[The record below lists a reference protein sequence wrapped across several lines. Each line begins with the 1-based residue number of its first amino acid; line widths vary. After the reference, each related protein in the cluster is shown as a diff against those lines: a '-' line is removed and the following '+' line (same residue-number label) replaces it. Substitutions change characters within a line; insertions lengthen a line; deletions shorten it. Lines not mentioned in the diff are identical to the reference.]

1 MVVRGDQ
8 LGRGSVIGGYRI
20 DELIGR
26 GGMGLVYRA
35 TNVALNR
42 IYALKVLAPA
52 LTDDEQFRL
61 RFKREMRIAASLH
74 HPNIVGIHYAGE
86 QDALLFFVMD
96 YVTGTDLR
104 EILLKQGALEP
115 NRAVDL
121 LEQFASALDAAH
133 RRGLVHRDVKP
144 ANILITVKDGE
155 EHAYLTDFG
164 LAKKF
169 DTASGLTAKGSVVGT
184 VDYMAPEQ
192 ITGTRTDART
202 DIYALGCVFYQMLTG
217 KVPYERDN
225 SVATLYAHVHE
236 PPPPLEGNVSDTHP
250 AFAPVLEKAMAKES
264 NERYFSAGD
273 FARDA
278 AAALRGIRDTAP
290 PTIVATGEATP
301 LVNSTDAPTPTTAD
315 EPPAHEVTAAA
326 AEATELAAPEEATEL
341 AAPAA
346 PPTAAPPTAVPPT
359 AAPAAAAAAGA
370 AAAARAASEIAAPDD
385 ATSVSEPD
393 TIEPAP
399 PTGAGDATDIAA
411 PDDAAALAA
420 PDDATSLSEPSAQA
434 TTPPAAP
441 DDATSLS
448 EPSAQA
454 TTPPA
459 APDDATAQAAP
470 DDATA
475 LAPPEP
481 PRETVQPSPEP
492 PRETVPPSP
501 DPHRET
507 VPPAPDPTPAQPA
520 PTASE
525 GESQVIAPAGV
536 AAAAAAAAASNPPSG
551 EQVPPSTPPSRQQPP
566 SGPPSRQQPPT
577 GPPPTSGAG
586 GPSLPAEPPKKRPLV
601 PILAGLA
608 LIIVAVIVVI
618 VVSSGGSSKPP
629 GQPFSASLQPV
640 PTNRVT
646 GDGSATI
653 HLNGDVLS
661 ASVDTNGLLNG
672 QPHALHIHAGGKGIC
687 PPASAARLHRGHRTI
702 STLDGISYYGQPQ
715 VSLTTKGDT
724 SVNSIVDFNRY
735 PKVGDIRYSRG
746 DITVAPGVAQAIR
759 AGDAVVV
766 VHGIDYDHNGLYDNI
781 LDRSDLKSSLPGE
794 STAPALCGTLKSAAS
809 ASVEGGTT
817 YTVVLHRT
825 ALAADEPGSNL
836 ALLCHLLGIDT
847 TAIADHRVAGA
858 TAT

>member
-1 MVVRGDQ
+1 MAVRGDQ

-52 LTDDEQFRL
+52 IAEDEQFRQ

-104 EILLKQGALEP
+104 EILLKQGALDP

-236 PPPPLEGNVSDTHP
+236 PPPPLEGGVSDSHP
-250 AFAPVLEKAMAKES
+250 AFTPVLEKAMAKES
-264 NERYFSAGD
+264 NDRYFSAGD

-278 AAALRGIRDTAP
+278 AAALRGMRDTAP

-301 LVNSTDAPTPTTAD
+301 LVDPTDAPAPVPPLA
-315 EPPAHEVTAAA
+315 EQPPAHDATAAA
-326 AEATELAAPEEATEL
+326 AEASEIAAPEEATEL

-346 PPTAAPPTAVPPT
+346 PPTAAPPTA
-359 AAPAAAAAAGA
+359 
-370 AAAARAASEIAAPDD
+370 
-385 ATSVSEPD
+385 
-393 TIEPAP
+393 
-399 PTGAGDATDIAA
+399 
-411 PDDAAALAA
+411 A
-420 PDDATSLSEPSAQA
+420 PDDATSLSEPHTPEPAQP
-434 TTPPAAP
+434 TAAG
-441 DDATSLS
+441 DATDI
-448 EPSAQA
+448 A
-454 TTPPA
+454 T
-459 APDDATAQAAP
+459 PDDATALSAP

-481 PRETVQPSPEP
+481 PGETVPPPPEP
-492 PRETVPPSP
+492 PRETVPPP
-501 DPHRET
+501 PE
-507 VPPAPDPTPAQPA
+507 VPSAPPVPAAGERG
-520 PTASE
+520 SE
-525 GESQVIAPAGV
+525 VIAPAGI
-536 AAAAAAAAASNPPSG
+536 AAAAAASAPSTPSF
-551 EQVPPSTPPSRQQPP
+551 EQARPSTPPSFQQPP
-566 SGPPSRQQPPT
+566 SP
-577 GPPPTSGAG
+577 PPPTSGAG
-586 GPSLPAEPPKKRPLV
+586 GSSLPAEPPKKRPLL

-608 LIIVAVIVVI
+608 LIVAAVVVVI
-618 VVSSGGSSKPP
+618 VVSSGGGGSSAPK
-629 GQPFSASLQPV
+629 GQPFSASAQPV

-646 GDGSATI
+646 GNGTATV
-653 HLNGDVLS
+653 HLNGDVVS

-687 PPASAARLHRGHRTI
+687 PPASAARLHNGHRSI
-702 STLDGISYYGQPQ
+702 STTNGISYYGPPQ

-724 SVNSIVDFNRY
+724 TVNSIVDFARY
-735 PKVGDIRYSRG
+735 PDVGDVRYTRG
-746 DITVAPGVAQAIR
+746 AITVKPGIAQAIR
-759 AGDAVVV
+759 AGNAVIV
-766 VHGIDYDHNGLYDNI
+766 VHGIDYDHNGLYDNV
-781 LDRSDLKSSLPGE
+781 LDRSDLDNRLPGE
-794 STAPALCGTLKSAAS
+794 ATAPALCGTLKSATS
-809 ASVEGGTT
+809 ASVGGSTT

-825 ALAADEPGSNL
+825 ILAAVEPGNDL
-836 ALLCHLLGIDT
+836 AFLCHLLGVDA
-847 TAIADHRVAGA
+847 TALADHRLAGA